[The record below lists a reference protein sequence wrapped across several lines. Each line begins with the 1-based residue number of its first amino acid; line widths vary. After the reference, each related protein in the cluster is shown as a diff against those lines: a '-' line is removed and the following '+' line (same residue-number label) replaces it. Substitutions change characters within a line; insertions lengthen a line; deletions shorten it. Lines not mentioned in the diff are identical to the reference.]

1 MEIKIIENEK
11 YSKHL
16 VESEK
21 NLINRIKKIKNIYV
35 KNNKIYIL

>member
-21 NLINRIKKIKNIYV
+21 KFKKSNQKN
-35 KNNKIYIL
+35 